1 MRPTRP
7 YDDPFAYRLRVL
19 GCILASQLLLWGLF
33 QFWPARQ
40 FEPELAR
47 IYDIAGQELIELEEI
62 VPTRQPRQAPRPPAP
77 VPAIVWPDDIVI
89 ETEMEFDD
97 RLLVLDTYGEDEFE
111 AEGGESITAGLAA
124 PATAP
129 KAIRFVEPAYTDEAR
144 RNRVRA
150 EVVVRV
156 LVNEKGAVEEATLV
170 ERYRVDAAG
179 ENRQPVDKLAYGLE
193 EASLEAARRW
203 MFQPAREAGRA
214 VRSYTTLTFRFGV

>member
-1 MRPTRP
+1 MRPTRT

-33 QFWPARQ
+33 RFWPI
-40 FEPELAR
+40 EPAGPEPSR
-47 IYDIAGQELIELEEI
+47 VYDIAGQEVIRLEEI

-77 VPAIVWPDDIVI
+77 VPPIVSPYDILL
-89 ETEMEFDD
+89 ETEVLFDD
-97 RLLVLDTYGEDEFE
+97 RLMVLDTYGEDEFE
-111 AEGGESITAGLAA
+111 AEGGETVAAGLAA

-129 KAIRFVEPAYTDEAR
+129 KAIRFVEPEYPAEAR

-156 LVNEKGAVEEATLV
+156 LVDEKGAVAEAVVV
-170 ERYRVDAAG
+170 ERYRVDVAG
-179 ENRQPVDKLAYGLE
+179 ENRQAVKSLDFGLE

-203 MFQPAREAGRA
+203 LFQSAREAGQS